1 MSAQG
6 LTYPHDVVLS
16 LTPPLLL
23 RRIIGKTAVAA
34 KLLILLDR
42 SPCRES
48 GQGGAK
54 RDRMSLSGRVG
65 LVTHKVFHSRGGE
78 LQNARQ
84 IMNLGAECE
93 RRLKIFQNAP
103 SAAHGRR

>member
-6 LTYPHDVVLS
+6 LTYPHDFVLS
-16 LTPPLLL
+16 RTQRLLL

-54 RDRMSLSGRVG
+54 RDRMSLSGRAG
-65 LVTHKVFHSRGGE
+65 LVTHKVFHRPGGE
-78 LQNARQ
+78 LQKAHQ
-84 IMNLGAECE
+84 IMNLRAECE
-93 RRLKIFQNAP
+93 RRMKSFQNAP